1 MEYESSFGQS
11 NQDFSLDMP
20 NFTFGRMQHDIYV
33 MLSSVQKHHSASFFE
48 KLWASMFGKE
58 SAEKVSEI
66 VNKNIEQTN
75 KKVKKNLDELT
86 PRAVKLSTMSG
97 VMHLLV

>member
-1 MEYESSFGQS
+1 MLEYPGVGNYECDF
-11 NQDFSLDMP
+11 QDEEADM
-20 NFTFGRMQHDIYV
+20 
-33 MLSSVQKHHSASFFE
+33 
-48 KLWASMFGKE
+48 WASMFGNE